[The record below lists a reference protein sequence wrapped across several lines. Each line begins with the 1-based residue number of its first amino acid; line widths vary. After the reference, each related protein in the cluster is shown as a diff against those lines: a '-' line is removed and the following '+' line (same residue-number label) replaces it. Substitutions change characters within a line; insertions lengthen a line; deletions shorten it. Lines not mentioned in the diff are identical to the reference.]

1 MVWNKFGWSKLV
13 ILLAALGVYAFVVYS
28 SLRESGDQSLQLIDE
43 TTEANRVL
51 VRVTVT
57 SVTPATRQ
65 LTAQLAFRFAGT
77 ISQDE
82 VTPRVSLRLLVNN
95 VGAQQAFDF
104 HKGKRIYRIDATFPL
119 DGDVNRYPLD
129 RYQAHLLFLVTTPR
143 QGNEQVKPEVVQ
155 PKRRG
160 PHTARKKPEESVN
173 TTALA
178 VGETALQGNVP
189 VPLSISLLASVPQIK
204 FSGHVSRPGDSEPTE
219 VVLDMK
225 RPNRVIRISV
235 TVMILMMILAL
246 SVLAMA
252 IKAINPQK
260 KFDLLPL
267 SLSLSLI
274 FGLPALRDI
283 QPGIPP
289 VGVFGDN
296 LSFTWAEVLVA
307 ASAIIIMWTW
317 LLRSD
322 PN

>member
-82 VTPRVSLRLLVNN
+82 VTPMVSLRLLVNN
-95 VGAQQAFDF
+95 VGAQRAFDF
-104 HKGKRIYRIDATFPL
+104 TKGKRIYRIDATFPL
-119 DGDVNRYPLD
+119 GDVNRYPLD

-155 PKRRG
+155 PKRHG
-160 PHTARKKPEESVN
+160 PRRLRKKPEESVN

-204 FSGHVSRPGDSEPTE
+204 FSGAVSRPGESEPSE
-219 VVLDMK
+219 IILDMK
-225 RPNRVIRISV
+225 RPNRVIRIAV

-252 IKAINPQK
+252 IKAINPPK

-289 VGVFGDN
+289 VGVFGGN

-307 ASAIIIMWTW
+307 ASAIIIMWSW

-322 PN
+322 AN